1 MDVTANEEQIK
12 TLAYRLWEE
21 AGYPD
26 GRSDEF
32 WILAQQQLAKEPGAG
47 DMETRPPGS
56 TSASGT

>member
-1 MDVTANEEQIK
+1 MDVPANEEHIQ

-21 AGYPD
+21 AGCPD

-47 DMETRPPGS
+47 DMETRTPGS
-56 TSASGT
+56 ISASET